1 MRQILDFTIG
11 FMIGYIVTM
20 FLYAAYLL
28 IINYGLYVLAGILT
42 VIGLKQIA
50 RLVHRFR
57 GRALKVYPMPY
68 RIAS

>member
-1 MRQILDFTIG
+1 MKDFITGFTIAS
-11 FMIGYIVTM
+11 IATM
-20 FLYAAYLL
+20 VSYLL
-28 IINYGLYVLAGILT
+28 VVLVIEYGLYILAGVLT

-50 RLVHRFR
+50 VIVHRFR